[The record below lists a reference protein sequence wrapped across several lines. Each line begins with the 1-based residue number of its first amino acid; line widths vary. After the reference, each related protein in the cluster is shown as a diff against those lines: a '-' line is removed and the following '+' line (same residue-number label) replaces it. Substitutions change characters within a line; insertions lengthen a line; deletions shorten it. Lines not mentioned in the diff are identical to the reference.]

1 MMAIQMTT
9 TGVETDLRL
18 RIARGDA
25 GGLGDGAQQLL
36 EQTDAVDRVES
47 IYIDGMRPDAF
58 DLYVD
63 ATAHLVLADGATLDA
78 VRDGFGVERVDRR
91 DQ

>member
-9 TGVETDLRL
+9 TEVETDLRL

-25 GGLGDGAQQLL
+25 GSLGDGARQLL
-36 EQTDAVDRVES
+36 EQTDAVERVER
-47 IYIDGMRPDAF
+47 IDIGAMQPDAF

-63 ATAHLVLADGATLDA
+63 ATARLTLADDADIEA
-78 VRDGFGVERVDRR
+78 VRDGFGVERADPA
-91 DQ
+91 DG